1 MRNSLILD
9 KLNLNPL
16 TSKFIVNKGDIDVNP
31 NINVFNYSNNIPPVY
46 TGEEAIGFP
55 NPLRGVNPYSIQKF
69 YSKRTV
75 AQGGFTIFAKIPFA
89 EGANDQFIKPYRS
102 GFNCIIY
109 FQSIKN
115 GSPVSSLVLDLK
127 GSFPTTITGDPAVQ
141 TTKTNLDYIIEN
153 EGDFEMQYF
162 PENYAPAYQFL
173 VFPFSNA
180 FLFIGRNPGAV
191 GNNDSNVD
199 NSSTNYIYI
208 GGLISLNDIDQ
219 VIAKTIFTYV

>member
-1 MRNSLILD
+1 MRNSVILD

-16 TSKFIVNKGDIDVNP
+16 TSKYTFNKGDIDVDP
-31 NINVFNYSNNIPPVY
+31 DINVINYSNNIPPQF
-46 TGEEAIGFP
+46 TDEEAVRFP
-55 NPLRGVNPYSIQKF
+55 NPLNGVNPYSIQKF

-115 GSPVSSLVLDLK
+115 GSPVNSLVLDLK

-162 PENYAPAYQFL
+162 P
-173 VFPFSNA
+173 
-180 FLFIGRNPGAV
+180 
-191 GNNDSNVD
+191 
-199 NSSTNYIYI
+199 
-208 GGLISLNDIDQ
+208 
-219 VIAKTIFTYV
+219 